1 MKDQYCA
8 DSAAARPHGNPPAP
22 AVRSSHGE
30 LQVSLD
36 EVDFGAVLLDA
47 DLHVTFVNRAFCRL
61 WRLSESDCARQPTF
75 VDLMRHGQAAL
86 GRSVSAQEFEDHV
99 HAILAR
105 ARSGDPS
112 LVDLRLPDG
121 EVLRFQCVALP
132 GGGRMLSYTRVTDI
146 VRHSDELEVLRDAID
161 NIAQGVVLID
171 DELLVRFV
179 NKTAKRFWGLT
190 DELCQDGL
198 TVAEFITHV
207 RKAGLYGLP
216 DDALEAYVVKRVTMI
231 KLGDPSPLDIP
242 VNDGRTIRAQCT
254 PLVGG
259 GRMLTYTDV
268 TDLVQ
273 RARQQEL
280 LAITDVLTGL
290 CSRGHLLR
298 LAEAEWLRFRR
309 YEDEFSL
316 LYFDIDN
323 LKVIN
328 DRFGH
333 DAGDQ
338 AIIRAAQLCNEVKRA
353 IDVVG
358 RMGGDEFVVLLPQS
372 DRTAALAF
380 AKRLHKAIGGEPLD
394 IDGVPI
400 KLTISIGIAQAQ
412 PHLTDVRQLL
422 KLADARLYRA
432 KNAGRNCICW
442 CDDAGPH
449 TGCHEG
455 DGGRA

>member
-1 MKDQYCA
+1 MNDQYFE
-8 DSAAARPHGNPPAP
+8 DSVAVRPRSNPPA
-22 AVRSSHGE
+22 AVVRSSLGE
-30 LQVSLD
+30 LQLSLD

-47 DLHVTFVNRAFCRL
+47 DLHVTFVNRAFRKL
-61 WRLSESDCARQPTF
+61 WQISESDCVRRPAF
-75 VDLMRHGQAAL
+75 VNLMRHGQAAL
-86 GRSVSAQEFEDHV
+86 GRDVSTQEFENHV
-99 HAILAR
+99 HATVAR

-146 VRHSDELEVLRDAID
+146 VRNSDELEVLRDAID
-161 NIAQGVVLID
+161 NIAQGIVLIN
-171 DELLVRFV
+171 DELLVQFV
-179 NKTAKRFWGLT
+179 NKKAKSFWGLT
-190 DELCQDGL
+190 DELCRNGL
-198 TVAEFITHV
+198 TIAEYITHV
-207 RKAGLYGLP
+207 RRAGLYGLP
-216 DDALEAYVVKRVTMI
+216 DEALEAYVVKRVTMI
-231 KLGDPSPLDIP
+231 KLGDPMPIDIP

-254 PLVGG
+254 SLVGG

-280 LAITDVLTGL
+280 LATTDILTGL
-290 CSRGHLLR
+290 YNRANLLR

-309 YEDEFSL
+309 YEQEFSL

-323 LKVIN
+323 FKAIN

-338 AIIRAAQLCNEVKRA
+338 AIIRAAQLCNSVKRTT
-353 IDVVG
+353 DFVG

-372 DRTAALAF
+372 DRKAGLEF
-380 AKRLHKAIGGEPLD
+380 AKRLHKTISGEPLN
-394 IDGVPI
+394 IDGVLI
-400 KLTISIGIAQAQ
+400 KLTISIGIAQAE
-412 PHLTDVRQLL
+412 PHLTDVSQLL

-432 KNAGRNCICW
+432 KNAGRNCIVW
-442 CDDAGPH
+442 WDDAAPH
-449 TGCHEG
+449 IGLP
-455 DGGRA
+455 